1 MNNKQISKEDL
12 VESFKG
18 GSINDLDKYSDK
30 QLHEQEDLLH
40 LAVKYAPLSIIKYL
54 LEVKKIPL
62 FHSVDDDNDF
72 AFNNIKNR
80 NIKYKD
86 SAEVYSLLLE
96 KMHEKNPSWAIDDSP
111 TKSLLDS
118 VVNDNYIT
126 TNQKKDIIAN
136 LLEAK
141 ANINKNHKEGAPS
154 TVLGR
159 ALWKKDDDLARFLID
174 AGANP
179 DLPEFS
185 IGKTSLAFDS
195 TSTTINYVE
204 QMRNPTP
211 TDSKIAMD
219 GLLKCIEKNNVS
231 EIKRHLERPEF
242 RRLLVEGKNLYETA
256 KESIFSMTEEMHD
269 LLKYNVAPKINKIIE
284 NSPTNNML
292 LMRENFYPKTEPEKT
307 ISTGLTS
314 RGY

>member
-1 MNNKQISKEDL
+1 MNNTQISREHL

-18 GSINDLDKYSDK
+18 GSISDLDKYSDK
-30 QLHEQEDLLH
+30 QLHEQENLLH
-40 LAVKYAPLSIIKYL
+40 LAVQYAPLSI
-54 LEVKKIPL
+54 VKHLVENKQIPL

-80 NIKYKD
+80 SIKYKD
-86 SAEVYSLLLE
+86 SADVYSLLLE
-96 KMHEKNPSWAIDDSP
+96 KMNEKNPSWAIDDSP
-111 TKSLLDS
+111 TKSSLDS
-118 VVNDNYIT
+118 VVDDYRIT
-126 TNQKKDIIAN
+126 TNQKKDIIAS

-141 ANINKNHKEGAPS
+141 ANINKNHKEDSPS

-159 ALWKKDDDLARFLID
+159 ALWKKDDSLARFLID

-179 DLPEFS
+179 DLPEFF

-195 TSTTINYVE
+195 TSKTINYVE

-211 TDSKIAMD
+211 TDSKTAMD
-219 GLLKCIEKNNVS
+219 GLLKRIEKNNVL

-256 KESIFSMTEEMHD
+256 KESISSMTDEMRD

-284 NSPTNNML
+284 DSPADKIL
-292 LMRENFYPKTEPEKT
+292 SMREIFYPEKKPV
-307 ISTGLTS
+307 TGLTS
-314 RGY
+314 KSY